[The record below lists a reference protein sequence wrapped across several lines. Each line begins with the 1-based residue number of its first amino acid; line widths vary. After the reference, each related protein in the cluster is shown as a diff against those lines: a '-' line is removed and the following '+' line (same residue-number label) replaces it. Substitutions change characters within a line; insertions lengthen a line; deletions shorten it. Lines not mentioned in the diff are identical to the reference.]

1 MSVFKKKTDIFTP
14 ENKKIRIAKTK
25 TPKCRTQKKPSEGVS
40 MSRHVKNI
48 FVTAENGLPVK
59 YNKGK
64 KENIFHLFSDRDSK
78 MNPFIRRIYGSD

>member
-1 MSVFKKKTDIFTP
+1 MP

-25 TPKCRTQKKPSEGVS
+25 NSEMMHIKKPSPLDGEGAS

-48 FVTAENGLPVK
+48 FMTAENGLPVK

-64 KENIFHLFSDRDSK
+64 KEFIFHLF
-78 MNPFIRRIYGSD
+78 IY

>member
-25 TPKCRTQKKPSEGVS
+25 NNEITHTKKLSEGAS

-64 KENIFHLFSDRDSK
+64 KEFIFHS
-78 MNPFIRRIYGSD
+78 FI